1 MRHQASFTLAPG
13 CEELTELKNC
23 QWLPIKIHDLGQPS
37 NQVHN
42 LFRDHSPM
50 AENIALL
57 LFKSVCNKCSTRH
70 RLQLTHLL
78 GFQGLSFKR
87 HPLDLNHPQVLAPLS
102 SLSQVIQKLCDAARG
117 SWVRFPNTNL
127 LAFGTHVR
135 ILDVVARPCILR
147 FDGCAIIRH
156 SAIATPIRAA
166 QVVVLSVLFAQGL
179 GQGDQRHHEK
189 RSEPLHGDFDKRVT
203 QRFWEA

>member
-1 MRHQASFTLAPG
+1 MSSPR
-13 CEELTELKNC
+13 N
-23 QWLPIKIHDLGQPS
+23 LG
-37 NQVHN
+37 
-42 LFRDHSPM
+42 
-50 AENIALL
+50 IAH
-57 LFKSVCNKCSTRH
+57 FKSVFNKCSTRH
-70 RLQLTHLL
+70 HLQLTHLFK
-78 GFQGLSFKR
+78 FQGLSFKR

-102 SLSQVIQKLCDAARG
+102 SLSQVIQKLCEAAR
-117 SWVRFPNTNL
+117 SSRVRFPNTNL

-156 SAIATPIRAA
+156 SAIAPIRAA

-189 RSEPLHGDFDKRVT
+189 RSEPLHGDFDKRVAR
-203 QRFWEA
+203 RFWET

>member
-13 CEELTELKNC
+13 SEELTELKNC

-57 LFKSVCNKCSTRH
+57 LFKSVFNKCSTRH
-70 RLQLTHLL
+70 HLQLTHLL

-102 SLSQVIQKLCDAARG
+102 SLSQVIQKLCEAAR
-117 SWVRFPNTNL
+117 SSRVRFPNTNL

-156 SAIATPIRAA
+156 SAIAPIRA

-189 RSEPLHGDFDKRVT
+189 RSEPLHGDFDKRVAR
-203 QRFWEA
+203 RFWET